1 VTDPVARK
9 YAELQARVGEHLA
22 AGEAFAAAIWVSRAT
37 SRPSAGE
44 VTRRELGPGR
54 LLESIATEAVGI
66 DQAATGPDSYGDD
79 RHGVL
84 SGRPGSLAAQLDAVV
99 PAATVAR
106 ALALTGDRL
115 IAFEKSPGRRRSL
128 LEKARDFARNR
139 PGAEPLPPLIP
150 RWECPRRALIA
161 ASVHGGR
168 IHLSFG
174 DGSALPLVTPE
185 ALAHH
190 FAAAV

>member
-1 VTDPVARK
+1 MTDPVARK
-9 YAELQARVGEHLA
+9 YAELQSRVGEHLYP
-22 AGEAFAAAIWVSRAT
+22 GEALAAAIWVTPAA

-44 VTRRELGPGR
+44 VARRELGPR
-54 LLESIATEAVGI
+54 QLLESIAGEAVGI
-66 DQAATGPDSYGDD
+66 DQASTGPGSYGDG
-79 RHGVL
+79 RVL
-84 SGRPGSLAAQLDAVV
+84 QPGSLAAQLDAFVNQ
-99 PAATVAR
+99 PTIAR
-106 ALALTGDRL
+106 ALALTDARL
-115 IAFEKSPGRRRSL
+115 VAFEKTAVIRPRRSL
-128 LEKARDFARNR
+128 LQKAADFAKNR
-139 PGAEPLPPLIP
+139 PNDEPLGPLAP